1 MILSFH
7 DRTTEDI
14 YNGTESKAARSIP
27 SPIWKIATR
36 KLDMLNAAHDM
47 RDLKVP
53 LGNRLETLKGAW
65 KGYYS
70 IRINNQFRIIF
81 QWVEVNARDVMI
93 TDYH

>member
-70 IRINNQFRIIF
+70 IRINNQLRICFVWTISGPDE
-81 QWVEVNARDVMI
+81 VEIV
-93 TDYH
+93 DYH

>member
-81 QWVEVNARDVMI
+81 QWVEGNARDVMI